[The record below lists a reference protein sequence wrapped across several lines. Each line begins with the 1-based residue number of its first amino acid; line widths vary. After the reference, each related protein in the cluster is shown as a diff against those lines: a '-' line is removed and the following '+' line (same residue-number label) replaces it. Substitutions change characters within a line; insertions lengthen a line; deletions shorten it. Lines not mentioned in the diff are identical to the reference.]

1 MTASIK
7 MKSFDKINV
16 TSVGRLVSRNRPIST
31 GSLLGFLGFFF
42 GFLVWFLFWEK
53 VAIP

>member
-31 GSLLGFLGFFF
+31 GFYESFSVSFF
-42 GFLVWFLFWEK
+42 GFGWEK
-53 VAIP
+53 GAIP